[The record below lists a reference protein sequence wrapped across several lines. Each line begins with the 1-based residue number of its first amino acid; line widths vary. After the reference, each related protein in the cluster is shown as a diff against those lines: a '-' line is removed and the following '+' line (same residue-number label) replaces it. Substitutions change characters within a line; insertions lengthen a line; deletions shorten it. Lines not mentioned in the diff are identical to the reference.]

1 MMHKIKII
9 FSWLLIGVLFLGALE
24 PGSDAFA
31 AKKNKYIRMNVK
43 SVTLSKNGMYKLRLY
58 NTKKSQT
65 IVFSSDNESV
75 ATVASTTAQP
85 KLAVVTA
92 VNPGNTYVRATI
104 SNSRGRVVRTLKVK
118 VKVTPYAVSVK
129 FGQKKIYLNENKN
142 IKLNTIIKPNIS
154 QEIPLYES
162 SDTDVATINSRGV
175 VTAVA
180 VGEAVITATLLSSG
194 QSASCTV
201 VVKPEPVE
209 TAPPAATSTTSAA
222 KNTRSAAA
230 SSSSTLN

>member
-9 FSWLLIGVLFLGALE
+9 FSWLLIGILFLGALE

-58 NTKKSQT
+58 NTKKCQT
-65 IVFSSDNESV
+65 IVFSSDNEAV
-75 ATVASTTAQP
+75 ATVVSTTQP

-129 FGQKKIYLNENKN
+129 FGKKKIYLNETKN
-142 IKLNTIIKPNIS
+142 TKLNTIIKPNIS

-162 SDTDVATINSRGV
+162 SDTDVATVNSRGI

-180 VGEAVITATLLSSG
+180 AGEAVITATLLSSG

-209 TAPPAATSTTSAA
+209 TAPPDATSTTSAA
-222 KNTRSAAA
+222 KNIRS
-230 SSSSTLN
+230 N

>member
-58 NTKKSQT
+58 NTKKRQT
-65 IVFSSDNESV
+65 IVFSSDNESIAKV
-75 ATVASTTAQP
+75 TSTTQP

-129 FGQKKIYLNENKN
+129 FGKKKIYLNETKN
-142 IKLNTIIKPNIS
+142 TKLNTIIKPNIS

-162 SDTDVATINSRGV
+162 SDTDVATVNSRGI

-180 VGEAVITATLLSSG
+180 AGEAVITATLLSSG

-209 TAPPAATSTTSAA
+209 TVPPEATSTTSAA
-222 KNTRSAAA
+222 KNIRS
-230 SSSSTLN
+230 N

>member
-9 FSWLLIGVLFLGALE
+9 FTWLLIGVFFLGALE
-24 PGSDAFA
+24 PGSEAFA

-58 NTKKSQT
+58 NTKKRQT
-65 IVFSSDNESV
+65 IVFSSDNESI
-75 ATVASTTAQP
+75 ATVTSTTQP

-118 VKVTPYAVSVK
+118 IKVTPYAVSVK
-129 FGQKKIYLNENKN
+129 LGKKKIYLNETKN
-142 IKLNTIIKPNIS
+142 TKLNTIIKPNIS

-162 SDTDVATINSRGV
+162 SDTDVATVNSRGI

-180 VGEAVITATLLSSG
+180 AGEAVITATLLSSG

-201 VVKPEPVE
+201 IVKPEPVE
-209 TAPPAATSTTSAA
+209 TAPPDATSTTSAA
-222 KNTRSAAA
+222 KNIRS
-230 SSSSTLN
+230 N

>member
-1 MMHKIKII
+1 MMHKNKII

-58 NTKKSQT
+58 NTKKRQT
-65 IVFSSDNESV
+65 IVFSSDNESI
-75 ATVASTTAQP
+75 ATVTSTTQP

-129 FGQKKIYLNENKN
+129 FGKKKIYLNETKN
-142 IKLNTIIKPNIS
+142 TKLNTIIKPNIS

-162 SDTDVATINSRGV
+162 SDTDVATVNSRGI

-180 VGEAVITATLLSSG
+180 AGEAVITATLLSSG

-201 VVKPEPVE
+201 VVKPEPIE
-209 TAPPAATSTTSAA
+209 TVPPEATSTTSAA
-222 KNTRSAAA
+222 KNIRS
-230 SSSSTLN
+230 N

>member
-58 NTKKSQT
+58 NTKKRQT
-65 IVFSSDNESV
+65 IVFSSDNESI
-75 ATVASTTAQP
+75 ATVTSTTQP

-129 FGQKKIYLNENKN
+129 FGTKKIYLNETKN
-142 IKLNTIIKPNIS
+142 TKLNTIIKPNIS

-162 SDTDVATINSRGV
+162 SDTDVATVNSRGI

-180 VGEAVITATLLSSG
+180 AGEAVITATLLSSG

-209 TAPPAATSTTSAA
+209 TVPPEATSTTSAA
-222 KNTRSAAA
+222 KNIRS
-230 SSSSTLN
+230 N

>member
-58 NTKKSQT
+58 NTKKRQT
-65 IVFSSDNESV
+65 IVFSSDNESI
-75 ATVASTTAQP
+75 ATVTSTTQP

-129 FGQKKIYLNENKN
+129 FGKKKIYLNETKN
-142 IKLNTIIKPNIS
+142 TKLNTIIKPNIS

-162 SDTDVATINSRGV
+162 SDTDVATVNSRGI

-180 VGEAVITATLLSSG
+180 AGEAVITATLLSSG
-194 QSASCTV
+194 QSESCTV

-209 TAPPAATSTTSAA
+209 TVPPEATSTTSAA
-222 KNTRSAAA
+222 KNIRS
-230 SSSSTLN
+230 N

>member
-58 NTKKSQT
+58 NTKKRQT
-65 IVFSSDNESV
+65 IVFSSDNESI
-75 ATVASTTAQP
+75 ATVTSTTQP

-129 FGQKKIYLNENKN
+129 FGKKKIYLNETKN
-142 IKLNTIIKPNIS
+142 TKLNTIIKPNIS

-162 SDTDVATINSRGV
+162 SDTDVATANSRGI

-180 VGEAVITATLLSSG
+180 AGEAVITATLLSSG

-209 TAPPAATSTTSAA
+209 TVPPEATSTTSAA
-222 KNTRSAAA
+222 KNIRS
-230 SSSSTLN
+230 N

>member
-58 NTKKSQT
+58 NTKKRQT
-65 IVFSSDNESV
+65 IVFSSDNESI
-75 ATVASTTAQP
+75 ATVTSTTQP
-85 KLAVVTA
+85 KLAVVIA

-129 FGQKKIYLNENKN
+129 FGKKKIYLNETKN
-142 IKLNTIIKPNIS
+142 TKLNTIIKPNIS

-162 SDTDVATINSRGV
+162 SDTDVAMVNSRGI

-180 VGEAVITATLLSSG
+180 AGEAVITATLLSSG

-209 TAPPAATSTTSAA
+209 TVPPEATSTTSAA
-222 KNTRSAAA
+222 KNIRS
-230 SSSSTLN
+230 N

>member
-1 MMHKIKII
+1 MHKIKII
-9 FSWLLIGVLFLGALE
+9 FTWLLIGVLFLGALE
-24 PGSDAFA
+24 PGRDAFA

-43 SVTLSKNGMYKLRLY
+43 SITLSKNGMYKLRLY
-58 NTKKSQT
+58 NTKKRQT
-65 IVFSSDNESV
+65 IVFSSSNEMV
-75 ATVASTTAQP
+75 ATVSSNTTQP

-92 VNPGNTYVRATI
+92 VNPGNTYIRATI
-104 SNSRGRVVRTLKVK
+104 SNSRGRIVRTLKVK

-129 FGQKKIYLNENKN
+129 FGQKKIYLTETKN
-142 IKLNTIIKPNIS
+142 TKLNTIIKPNIS

-162 SDTDVATINSRGV
+162 SDTDVATVNSRGI

-180 VGEAVITATLLSSG
+180 AGEAVITATLLSSG

-209 TAPPAATSTTSAA
+209 TVPPEATSTTSTA
-222 KNTRSAAA
+222 KNIRS
-230 SSSSTLN
+230 N

>member
-9 FSWLLIGVLFLGALE
+9 FSWLLIGILFLGALE

-31 AKKNKYIRMNVK
+31 AKKNKYIRINVK
-43 SVTLSKNGMYKLRLY
+43 SITLSKNGMYKLRLY
-58 NTKKSQT
+58 NTKKRQT
-65 IVFSSDNESV
+65 IVFSSDNEAV
-75 ATVASTTAQP
+75 ATVVSTTQP

-129 FGQKKIYLNENKN
+129 FGKKKIYLNETKN
-142 IKLNTIIKPNIS
+142 TKLNTIIKPNIS

-162 SDTDVATINSRGV
+162 SDTDVATVNSRGI

-180 VGEAVITATLLSSG
+180 AGEAVITATLLSSG

-209 TAPPAATSTTSAA
+209 TAPPDATSTTSAA
-222 KNTRSAAA
+222 KNIRS
-230 SSSSTLN
+230 N

>member
-58 NTKKSQT
+58 NTKKRQT
-65 IVFSSDNESV
+65 IVFSSDNEAV
-75 ATVASTTAQP
+75 ATVVSTTQP

-129 FGQKKIYLNENKN
+129 FGKKKIYLNETKN
-142 IKLNTIIKPNIS
+142 TKLNTIIKPNIS

-162 SDTDVATINSRGV
+162 SDTDVATVNSRGI

-180 VGEAVITATLLSSG
+180 AGEAVITATLLSSG

-209 TAPPAATSTTSAA
+209 TAPPDATSTTSAA
-222 KNTRSAAA
+222 KNIRS
-230 SSSSTLN
+230 N

>member
-58 NTKKSQT
+58 NTKKRQT
-65 IVFSSDNESV
+65 IVFSSDNESI
-75 ATVASTTAQP
+75 ATVTSTTQP

-92 VNPGNTYVRATI
+92 VNPGNTCVRATI

-129 FGQKKIYLNENKN
+129 FGKKKIYLNETKN
-142 IKLNTIIKPNIS
+142 TKLNTIIKPNIS

-162 SDTDVATINSRGV
+162 SDTDVATVNSRGI

-180 VGEAVITATLLSSG
+180 AGEAVITATLLSSG

-209 TAPPAATSTTSAA
+209 TVPPEATSTTSAA
-222 KNTRSAAA
+222 KNIRS
-230 SSSSTLN
+230 N

>member
-58 NTKKSQT
+58 NTKKRQT
-65 IVFSSDNESV
+65 IVFSSDNESI
-75 ATVASTTAQP
+75 ATVTSTTQP

-118 VKVTPYAVSVK
+118 VKVTPYAISVK
-129 FGQKKIYLNENKN
+129 FGKKKIYLNETKN
-142 IKLNTIIKPNIS
+142 TKLNTIIKPNIS

-162 SDTDVATINSRGV
+162 SDTDVATVNSRGI

-180 VGEAVITATLLSSG
+180 AGEAVITATLLSSG

-209 TAPPAATSTTSAA
+209 TVPPEATSTTSAA
-222 KNTRSAAA
+222 KNIRS
-230 SSSSTLN
+230 N

>member
-9 FSWLLIGVLFLGALE
+9 FSWLLIGILFLGALE

-43 SVTLSKNGMYKLRLY
+43 SITLSKNGMYKLRLY
-58 NTKKSQT
+58 NTKKRQT
-65 IVFSSDNESV
+65 IVFSSDNEAV
-75 ATVASTTAQP
+75 ATVVSTTQP

-129 FGQKKIYLNENKN
+129 FGKKKIYLNETKN
-142 IKLNTIIKPNIS
+142 TKLNTIIKPNIS

-162 SDTDVATINSRGV
+162 SDTDVATVNSRGI

-180 VGEAVITATLLSSG
+180 AGEAVITATLLSSG
-194 QSASCTV
+194 QSAFCTV

-209 TAPPAATSTTSAA
+209 TAPPDATSTTSAA
-222 KNTRSAAA
+222 KNIRS
-230 SSSSTLN
+230 N

>member
-58 NTKKSQT
+58 NTKKRQT
-65 IVFSSDNESV
+65 IVFSSDNESI
-75 ATVASTTAQP
+75 ATVTSTTQP

-118 VKVTPYAVSVK
+118 VKATPYAVSVK
-129 FGQKKIYLNENKN
+129 FGKKKIYLNETKN
-142 IKLNTIIKPNIS
+142 TKLNTIIKPNIS

-162 SDTDVATINSRGV
+162 SDTDVATVNSRGI

-180 VGEAVITATLLSSG
+180 AGEAVITATLLSSG

-209 TAPPAATSTTSAA
+209 TVPPEATSTTSAA
-222 KNTRSAAA
+222 KNIRS
-230 SSSSTLN
+230 N

>member
-58 NTKKSQT
+58 NTKKRQT
-65 IVFSSDNESV
+65 IVFSSDNESI
-75 ATVASTTAQP
+75 ATVTSTTQP

-129 FGQKKIYLNENKN
+129 FGKKKIYLNETKN
-142 IKLNTIIKPNIS
+142 TKLNTIIKPNIS

-162 SDTDVATINSRGV
+162 SDTDVATVNSRGI

-180 VGEAVITATLLSSG
+180 AGEAVITATLLSSG

-201 VVKPEPVE
+201 VVKPELVE
-209 TAPPAATSTTSAA
+209 TAPPDATSTTSAA
-222 KNTRSAAA
+222 KNIRS
-230 SSSSTLN
+230 N

>member
-9 FSWLLIGVLFLGALE
+9 FTWLLIGVFFLGALE

-58 NTKKSQT
+58 NTKKRQT
-65 IVFSSDNESV
+65 IVFSSDNESI
-75 ATVASTTAQP
+75 ATVTSTSQP

-129 FGQKKIYLNENKN
+129 LGKKKIYLNETKN
-142 IKLNTIIKPNIS
+142 TKLNTIIKPNIS

-162 SDTDVATINSRGV
+162 SDTDVATVNSRGI

-180 VGEAVITATLLSSG
+180 AGEAVITATLLSSG

-201 VVKPEPVE
+201 IVKPEPVE
-209 TAPPAATSTTSAA
+209 TAPPDATSTTSAV
-222 KNTRSAAA
+222 KNIRS
-230 SSSSTLN
+230 N

>member
-58 NTKKSQT
+58 NTKKRQT
-65 IVFSSDNESV
+65 IVFSSDNESI
-75 ATVASTTAQP
+75 ATVTSTTQP
-85 KLAVVTA
+85 KLAVATA

-129 FGQKKIYLNENKN
+129 FGKKKIYLNETKN
-142 IKLNTIIKPNIS
+142 TKLNTIIKPNIS

-162 SDTDVATINSRGV
+162 SDTDVATVNSRGI

-180 VGEAVITATLLSSG
+180 AGEAVITATLLSSG

-209 TAPPAATSTTSAA
+209 TVPPEATSTTSAA
-222 KNTRSAAA
+222 KNIRS
-230 SSSSTLN
+230 N

>member
-1 MMHKIKII
+1 MHKIKII
-9 FSWLLIGVLFLGALE
+9 FSWLLIGILFLGALE

-31 AKKNKYIRMNVK
+31 AKKIKYIRMNVK
-43 SVTLSKNGMYKLRLY
+43 SITLSKNGMNKLRLY
-58 NTKKSQT
+58 NTKKRQT
-65 IVFSSDNESV
+65 IVFSSDNEAV
-75 ATVASTTAQP
+75 ATVVSTTQP

-129 FGQKKIYLNENKN
+129 FGKKKIYLNETKN
-142 IKLNTIIKPNIS
+142 TKLN
-154 QEIPLYES
+154 
-162 SDTDVATINSRGV
+162 TDVATVNSRGI

-180 VGEAVITATLLSSG
+180 AGEAVITATLLSSG

-209 TAPPAATSTTSAA
+209 TAPPDATSTTSAA
-222 KNTRSAAA
+222 KNIRS
-230 SSSSTLN
+230 N

>member
-9 FSWLLIGVLFLGALE
+9 FTWLLIGVFFLGALE
-24 PGSDAFA
+24 PGSEAFA

-58 NTKKSQT
+58 NTKKRQT
-65 IVFSSDNESV
+65 IVFSSDNESI
-75 ATVASTTAQP
+75 ATVTSTTQP

-129 FGQKKIYLNENKN
+129 FGKKKIYLNETKN
-142 IKLNTIIKPNIS
+142 TKLNTIIKPNIS

-162 SDTDVATINSRGV
+162 SDTDVATVNSRGI

-180 VGEAVITATLLSSG
+180 AGEAVITATLLSSG

-209 TAPPAATSTTSAA
+209 TVPPEATSTTSAA
-222 KNTRSAAA
+222 KNIRS
-230 SSSSTLN
+230 N

>member
-1 MMHKIKII
+1 MMHKNKII

-58 NTKKSQT
+58 NTKKRQT
-65 IVFSSDNESV
+65 IVFSSDNESI
-75 ATVASTTAQP
+75 ATVTSTTQP

-129 FGQKKIYLNENKN
+129 FGKKKIYLNETKN
-142 IKLNTIIKPNIS
+142 TKLNTIIKPNIS

-162 SDTDVATINSRGV
+162 SDTDVVTVNSRGI

-180 VGEAVITATLLSSG
+180 AGEAVITATLLSSG

-201 VVKPEPVE
+201 IVKPEPVE
-209 TAPPAATSTTSAA
+209 TAPPDATSTTLAV
-222 KNTRSAAA
+222 KNIRS
-230 SSSSTLN
+230 N

>member
-1 MMHKIKII
+1 MHKIKII

-58 NTKKSQT
+58 NTKKRQT
-65 IVFSSDNESV
+65 IVFSSDNESI
-75 ATVASTTAQP
+75 ATVTSTTQP

-129 FGQKKIYLNENKN
+129 FGKKKIYLNETKN
-142 IKLNTIIKPNIS
+142 TKLNTIIKPNFS

-162 SDTDVATINSRGV
+162 SDTDVATVNSRGI

-180 VGEAVITATLLSSG
+180 AGEAVITATLLSSG

-209 TAPPAATSTTSAA
+209 TVPPEATSTTSAA
-222 KNTRSAAA
+222 KNIRS
-230 SSSSTLN
+230 N

>member
-9 FSWLLIGVLFLGALE
+9 FTWLLIGVFFLGALE
-24 PGSDAFA
+24 PGSEAFA

-58 NTKKSQT
+58 DTKKRQT
-65 IVFSSDNESV
+65 IVFSSDNESI
-75 ATVASTTAQP
+75 ATVTSTTQP

-118 VKVTPYAVSVK
+118 IKVTPYAVSVK
-129 FGQKKIYLNENKN
+129 LGKKKIYLNETKN
-142 IKLNTIIKPNIS
+142 TKLNTIIKPNIS

-162 SDTDVATINSRGV
+162 SDTDVATVNSRGI

-180 VGEAVITATLLSSG
+180 AGEAVITATLLSSG

-201 VVKPEPVE
+201 IVKPEPVE
-209 TAPPAATSTTSAA
+209 TAPPDATSTTSAA
-222 KNTRSAAA
+222 KNIRS
-230 SSSSTLN
+230 N

>member
-1 MMHKIKII
+1 MMHKNKII

-58 NTKKSQT
+58 NTKKHQT
-65 IVFSSDNESV
+65 IVFSSDNESI
-75 ATVASTTAQP
+75 ATVTSTTQP

-129 FGQKKIYLNENKN
+129 FGKKKIYLNETKN
-142 IKLNTIIKPNIS
+142 TKLNTIIKPNIS

-162 SDTDVATINSRGV
+162 SDTDVATVNSRGI

-180 VGEAVITATLLSSG
+180 AGEAVITATLLSSG

-209 TAPPAATSTTSAA
+209 TVPPEATSTTSAA
-222 KNTRSAAA
+222 KNIRS
-230 SSSSTLN
+230 N

>member
-58 NTKKSQT
+58 NTKKRQT
-65 IVFSSDNESV
+65 IVFSSDNESI
-75 ATVASTTAQP
+75 ATVTSTTQP

-129 FGQKKIYLNENKN
+129 FGKKKIYLNETKN
-142 IKLNTIIKPNIS
+142 TKLNTIIKPNIS

-162 SDTDVATINSRGV
+162 SDTDVATVNSRGI

-180 VGEAVITATLLSSG
+180 AGEAVITATLLSSG

-209 TAPPAATSTTSAA
+209 TVPPEATSTTSAA
-222 KNTRSAAA
+222 KTIRS
-230 SSSSTLN
+230 N

>member
-9 FSWLLIGVLFLGALE
+9 FTWLLIGVFFLGALE
-24 PGSDAFA
+24 PGSEAFA

-58 NTKKSQT
+58 NTKKRQT
-65 IVFSSDNESV
+65 IVFSSDNESI
-75 ATVASTTAQP
+75 ATVTSTTQP

-129 FGQKKIYLNENKN
+129 LGKKKIYLNETKN
-142 IKLNTIIKPNIS
+142 TKLNTIIKPNIS

-162 SDTDVATINSRGV
+162 SDTDVATVNSRGI

-180 VGEAVITATLLSSG
+180 AGEAVITATLLSSG

-209 TAPPAATSTTSAA
+209 TAPPDATSTTSAA
-222 KNTRSAAA
+222 KNIRS
-230 SSSSTLN
+230 N

>member
-58 NTKKSQT
+58 NTKKRQT
-65 IVFSSDNESV
+65 IVFSSDNESI
-75 ATVASTTAQP
+75 ATVTSTTQP

-129 FGQKKIYLNENKN
+129 FGKKKIYLNETKN
-142 IKLNTIIKPNIS
+142 TKLNTIIKPNIS

-162 SDTDVATINSRGV
+162 SDTDVATVNSRGI

-180 VGEAVITATLLSSG
+180 AGEAVITATLLSSG

-209 TAPPAATSTTSAA
+209 TVPPGATSTTSAA
-222 KNTRSAAA
+222 KNIRS
-230 SSSSTLN
+230 N

>member
-58 NTKKSQT
+58 NTKKRQT
-65 IVFSSDNESV
+65 IVFSSDNESI
-75 ATVASTTAQP
+75 ATVTSTTQP

-104 SNSRGRVVRTLKVK
+104 SNSRRRVVRTLKVK

-129 FGQKKIYLNENKN
+129 FGKKKIYLNETKN
-142 IKLNTIIKPNIS
+142 TKLNTIIKPNIS

-162 SDTDVATINSRGV
+162 SDTDVATVNSRGI

-180 VGEAVITATLLSSG
+180 AGEAVITATLLSSG

-201 VVKPEPVE
+201 IVKPEPVE
-209 TAPPAATSTTSAA
+209 TAPPDATSTTLAV
-222 KNTRSAAA
+222 KNIRS
-230 SSSSTLN
+230 N

>member
-9 FSWLLIGVLFLGALE
+9 FTWLLIGILFLGALE

-58 NTKKSQT
+58 NTKKRQT
-65 IVFSSDNESV
+65 IVFSSDNESI
-75 ATVASTTAQP
+75 ATVTSTTQP

-92 VNPGNTYVRATI
+92 VNPGNTHVRATI

-129 FGQKKIYLNENKN
+129 FGKKKIYLNETKN
-142 IKLNTIIKPNIS
+142 TKLNTIIKPNIS

-162 SDTDVATINSRGV
+162 SDTDVATVNSRGI

-180 VGEAVITATLLSSG
+180 AGEAVITATLLSSG

-209 TAPPAATSTTSAA
+209 TAPPDATSTTSAV
-222 KNTRSAAA
+222 KNIRS
-230 SSSSTLN
+230 N

>member
-1 MMHKIKII
+1 
-9 FSWLLIGVLFLGALE
+9 
-24 PGSDAFA
+24 
-31 AKKNKYIRMNVK
+31 MNVK

-58 NTKKSQT
+58 NTKKRQT
-65 IVFSSDNESV
+65 IVFSSDNESI
-75 ATVASTTAQP
+75 ATVTSTTQP

-129 FGQKKIYLNENKN
+129 FGKKKIYLNETKN
-142 IKLNTIIKPNIS
+142 TKLNTIIKPNIS

-162 SDTDVATINSRGV
+162 SDTDVATVNSRGI

-180 VGEAVITATLLSSG
+180 AGEAVITATLLSSG

-209 TAPPAATSTTSAA
+209 TVPPEATSTTSAA
-222 KNTRSAAA
+222 KNIRS
-230 SSSSTLN
+230 N

>member
-9 FSWLLIGVLFLGALE
+9 FTWLLIGVFFLGALE

-58 NTKKSQT
+58 NTKKRQT
-65 IVFSSDNESV
+65 IVFSSDNESI
-75 ATVASTTAQP
+75 ATVTSTSQP

-129 FGQKKIYLNENKN
+129 LGKKKIYLNETKN
-142 IKLNTIIKPNIS
+142 TKLNTIIKPNIS

-162 SDTDVATINSRGV
+162 SDTDVATVNSRGI

-180 VGEAVITATLLSSG
+180 AGEAVITATLLSSG

-209 TAPPAATSTTSAA
+209 TVPPEATSTTSAA
-222 KNTRSAAA
+222 KNIRS
-230 SSSSTLN
+230 N

>member
-58 NTKKSQT
+58 NTKKRQT
-65 IVFSSDNESV
+65 IVFSSDNESI
-75 ATVASTTAQP
+75 ATVTSTTQP

-129 FGQKKIYLNENKN
+129 FGKKKIYLNETKN
-142 IKLNTIIKPNIS
+142 TKLNTIIKPNIS

-162 SDTDVATINSRGV
+162 SDTDVATVNSRGI

-180 VGEAVITATLLSSG
+180 AGEAVITVTLLSSG

-209 TAPPAATSTTSAA
+209 TVPPEATSTTSAA
-222 KNTRSAAA
+222 KNIRS
-230 SSSSTLN
+230 N

>member
-9 FSWLLIGVLFLGALE
+9 FTWLLIGVFFLGALE
-24 PGSDAFA
+24 PGSEAFA

-58 NTKKSQT
+58 NTKKRQT
-65 IVFSSDNESV
+65 IVFSSDNESI
-75 ATVASTTAQP
+75 ATVTSTTQP

-129 FGQKKIYLNENKN
+129 FGKKKIYLNETKN
-142 IKLNTIIKPNIS
+142 TKLNTIIKPNIS

-162 SDTDVATINSRGV
+162 SDTDVATVNSRGI

-180 VGEAVITATLLSSG
+180 AGEAVITATLLSSG

-209 TAPPAATSTTSAA
+209 TAPPDATSTTSAV
-222 KNTRSAAA
+222 KNIRS
-230 SSSSTLN
+230 N

>member
-58 NTKKSQT
+58 NTKKRQT
-65 IVFSSDNESV
+65 IVFSSDNESI
-75 ATVASTTAQP
+75 ATVTSTTQP

-129 FGQKKIYLNENKN
+129 FGKKKIYLNETKN
-142 IKLNTIIKPNIS
+142 TKLNTIIKPNIS

-162 SDTDVATINSRGV
+162 SDTDVATVNSRGI

-180 VGEAVITATLLSSG
+180 AGEAVITTTLLSSG

-209 TAPPAATSTTSAA
+209 TVPPEATSTTSAA
-222 KNTRSAAA
+222 KNIRS
-230 SSSSTLN
+230 N

>member
-58 NTKKSQT
+58 NTKKRQT
-65 IVFSSDNESV
+65 IVFSSDNESI
-75 ATVASTTAQP
+75 ATVTSTTQP
-85 KLAVVTA
+85 KLAVVIA

-129 FGQKKIYLNENKN
+129 FGKKKIYLNETKN
-142 IKLNTIIKPNIS
+142 TKLNTIIKPNIS
-154 QEIPLYES
+154 QEISLYES
-162 SDTDVATINSRGV
+162 SDTDVATVNSRGI

-180 VGEAVITATLLSSG
+180 AGEAVITATLLSSG

-209 TAPPAATSTTSAA
+209 TVPPEATSTTSAA
-222 KNTRSAAA
+222 KNIRS
-230 SSSSTLN
+230 N

>member
-9 FSWLLIGVLFLGALE
+9 FTWLLIGILFLGALE

-58 NTKKSQT
+58 NTKKRQT
-65 IVFSSDNESV
+65 IVFSSDNESI
-75 ATVASTTAQP
+75 ATVTSTTQP

-129 FGQKKIYLNENKN
+129 FGKKKIYLNETKN
-142 IKLNTIIKPNIS
+142 TKLNTIIKPNIS

-162 SDTDVATINSRGV
+162 SDTDVATVNSRGI

-180 VGEAVITATLLSSG
+180 AGEAVITATLLSSG

-209 TAPPAATSTTSAA
+209 TAPPDATSTTSAA
-222 KNTRSAAA
+222 KNIRS
-230 SSSSTLN
+230 N

>member
-58 NTKKSQT
+58 NTKKRQT
-65 IVFSSDNESV
+65 IVFSSDNESI
-75 ATVASTTAQP
+75 ATVTSTTQP

-129 FGQKKIYLNENKN
+129 FGKKKIYLNETKN
-142 IKLNTIIKPNIS
+142 TKLNTIIKPNIS

-162 SDTDVATINSRGV
+162 SDTDVATVNSRGI

-180 VGEAVITATLLSSG
+180 AGEAVITATLLSSG

-201 VVKPEPVE
+201 VVKPELVE
-209 TAPPAATSTTSAA
+209 TVPPEATSTTSAA
-222 KNTRSAAA
+222 KNIRS
-230 SSSSTLN
+230 N